1 MVMQQLSASRG
12 GRALAQNNL
21 LWLTILV
28 LVESLHFVFARLL
41 SLVISP
47 DISAMYVQAV
57 GTLLFGSY
65 ALATGKLDWRIFRR
79 HWLFFLSIALL
90 IGVSTNMSYRA
101 ITVVDPGTAS
111 MLGKVSI
118 IFSLGFGFFW
128 LKERLTLSQWIGAGI
143 SIIGS
148 FVIAFQPGDF
158 LQWGALLILGGTLM
172 YALHTAIVKRFGGQ
186 MDFVNFFFFRILTT
200 TAILFVIA
208 AGRGVLAWPTLAGW
222 GIVSLTAV
230 MDVIIS
236 RLLFYVALRR
246 MTMNI
251 HTIVLTLSP
260 VATIL
265 WSLLLFDTLP
275 GLQQVIGGGAVL
287 LGVLIVTWP
296 GRGVAR

>member
-1 MVMQQLSASRG
+1 MQQLSASQG

>member
-1 MVMQQLSASRG
+1 
-12 GRALAQNNL
+12 
-21 LWLTILV
+21 
-28 LVESLHFVFARLL
+28 
-41 SLVISP
+41 
-47 DISAMYVQAV
+47 
-57 GTLLFGSY
+57 
-65 ALATGKLDWRIFRR
+65 
-79 HWLFFLSIALL
+79 
-90 IGVSTNMSYRA
+90 
-101 ITVVDPGTAS
+101 
-111 MLGKVSI
+111 
-118 IFSLGFGFFW
+118 
-128 LKERLTLSQWIGAGI
+128 
-143 SIIGS
+143 
-148 FVIAFQPGDF
+148 

>member
-1 MVMQQLSASRG
+1 MQQPSASQG
-12 GRALAQNNL
+12 TRALAQNNL

-41 SLVISP
+41 SLYISP

-57 GTLLFGSY
+57 GTLLFGTY
-65 ALATGKLDWRIFRR
+65 AVATGKLDWQILRR
-79 HWLFFLSIALL
+79 HWIFFLSIALL
-90 IGVSTNMSYRA
+90 IGVSTNMSYHA

-128 LKERLTLSQWIGAGI
+128 LKERLTPSQWIGAAI

-148 FVIAFQPGDF
+148 FVIAFQPGDL
-158 LQWGALLILGGTLM
+158 LQWGALLILGGTLL
-172 YALHTAIVKRFGGQ
+172 YALHTAIVKRYGGQ
-186 MDFVNFFFFRILTT
+186 MDFVNFFFFRIFTT
-200 TAILFVIA
+200 TAVLFVIA
-208 AGRGVLAWPTLAGW
+208 AGGGVLAWPTRAGW
-222 GIVSLTAV
+222 MIVALTAV
-230 MDVIIS
+230 VDIIIS
-236 RLLFYVALRR
+236 RVLFYVALRR

-275 GLQQVIGGGAVL
+275 GRQQIIGGSAVL

-296 GRGVAR
+296 RRGAGR

>member
-1 MVMQQLSASRG
+1 MQQLSASQG

-90 IGVSTNMSYRA
+90 IGVSTNMSYRT